1 MINMTKGQMEAKI
14 SEVIIK
20 FERDCMGKG
29 PAETKTSIIDDA
41 VFVRLNGVLTP
52 AEEQLVKTSVGAS
65 LIKEARIQLLENAGG
80 LLKSSVEEITGC
92 SIESFHSDLCTSTG
106 AKIIAFTLDRNLEI

>member
-1 MINMTKGQMEAKI
+1 VLRLHQP
-14 SEVIIK
+14 
-20 FERDCMGKG
+20 G
-29 PAETKTSIIDDA
+29 PTETKTNILKDA
-41 VFVRLNGVLTP
+41 VFIRLNGVLTP
-52 AEEQLVKTSVGAS
+52 AEEQLTKTSGGAD
-65 LIKEARIQLLENAGG
+65 LIKEMRIQLLESVGG